1 MICGSHDEPY
11 AQKTDL
17 GWSIVGSS
25 PQGNNT
31 IGNSI
36 AHRIITSVPDDL
48 RIKDNSISQRIE
60 FVYRTSCKEIMSL
73 LESDFTE
80 TRHERTFQ
88 NDKYSQDDIKF
99 LHIIESGIHLDP
111 GGFYEMPLPFVSSPK
126 LPNNMFV
133 ALKRLD
139 HLKKRLM
146 KDKKY
151 CADYTAFMDDI
162 IDHNYAE
169 PVHNTR
175 SDGWYLPHHGVYHK
189 KKPDKIRVVFDCGAR
204 FKDTS
209 LNEQLLSGP
218 DLLNSLTGVLCRFR
232 EHPVAVMCD
241 IEKMFYRFRVNEEH
255 RKFLKFLWWKDSDL
269 SSNPI
274 SYQMNVHIFGA
285 ASSPACA
292 NFALKRVATDHKRT
306 CSEETF
312 NFLTRN
318 VYVDDGLTSVQT
330 VQEASRLVEEARSIC
345 NKGQLRLH
353 KFVSNERR
361 VLEKVPSSERASS
374 IENLDLD
381 FESLPME
388 RALGI
393 KWCVESDELR
403 FSTNVTNPGNTR
415 RQILSTIASLYDP
428 LGLLSPFVLL
438 GKLILQEM
446 CRDNLGWDDPISDVL
461 KLKWKKWLLELD
473 NLVDI
478 RILRCI
484 QPAKPMNAIKFELH
498 HFSDASL
505 IGYGSCSYLR
515 VVGVD
520 TIHCS
525 LLFGK
530 SRVAP
535 TKIVTIPRLELTAAL
550 LSVKISVMLRRELS
564 IQISEEFFWTD
575 SKIVLGYLKNDARK
589 YHVFVANRIQ
599 QIKNNTDHHQWNY
612 VPTQV
617 NPADMTSRGAAV
629 SLLSSTTWLK
639 GPKFLWE
646 RQLPEP
652 SHENNMS
659 ISADDPN
666 VRIVLSSYILAEEF
680 ISVLDRFSSWFMVQ
694 RVIAL
699 CRKFIHSLK
708 LKIARKETSNDV
720 NINLVI
726 DLEELAN
733 AKTVI
738 VKVLQHS
745 VFSEEIQLLNNSKL
759 IPVSSKLHK
768 LDIFLDDFGVLR
780 VGGRLQRSTMCYE
793 MKHPIILPRKS
804 HITVLI
810 IRYFHERIK
819 HQGRGFTINEIRANG
834 YWIIGCS
841 RAVSSY
847 IYSCVTCR
855 KLRSGTSSQKMSTLP
870 EVRLEQSPPFSHI
883 GCDCFGPYT
892 VKEGRRTL
900 KKYGLLVTC
909 LACRA
914 IHVEILD
921 DMTTDA
927 FINALRCVIAIRGNV
942 QTIRCDR
949 GSNFTGAARE
959 FNQSMKELDE
969 EIIHDA
975 MLTKQ
980 CQFVFNSPDASHMG
994 GVWERQIRSIRS
1006 ILNIILYQ
1014 HPSKLDTSSLRT
1026 FFYEVMAIVNGRPL
1040 TAQNLNS
1047 PDSPAP
1053 LTPNHLITQKST
1065 IIVPPPG
1072 NFSINDTYL
1081 RKRWRLVQ
1089 HIANEFWNR
1098 FRKEYLV
1105 TLQPRQKWNTKKRE
1119 PAVGDVV
1126 IVKDVNTYRG
1136 DWSLAR
1142 VRQLIK
1148 SSDGL
1153 VRRVKLTI
1161 GNSNLDN
1168 NGTRQTKLTILERPV
1183 HKLVLLV
1190 ENS

>member
-1 MICGSHDEPY
+1 MVLFCPPPD
-11 AQKTDL
+11 TL
-17 GWSIVGSS
+17 G
-25 PQGNNT
+25 
-31 IGNSI
+31 
-36 AHRIITSVPDDL
+36 
-48 RIKDNSISQRIE
+48 
-60 FVYRTSCKEIMSL
+60 
-73 LESDFTE
+73 
-80 TRHERTFQ
+80 
-88 NDKYSQDDIKF
+88 
-99 LHIIESGIHLDP
+99 
-111 GGFYEMPLPFVSSPK
+111 
-126 LPNNMFV
+126 
-133 ALKRLD
+133 
-139 HLKKRLM
+139 
-146 KDKKY
+146 
-151 CADYTAFMDDI
+151 
-162 IDHNYAE
+162 
-169 PVHNTR
+169 
-175 SDGWYLPHHGVYHK
+175 
-189 KKPDKIRVVFDCGAR
+189 
-204 FKDTS
+204 
-209 LNEQLLSGP
+209 
-218 DLLNSLTGVLCRFR
+218 
-232 EHPVAVMCD
+232 
-241 IEKMFYRFRVNEEH
+241 
-255 RKFLKFLWWKDSDL
+255 
-269 SSNPI
+269 
-274 SYQMNVHIFGA
+274 
-285 ASSPACA
+285 
-292 NFALKRVATDHKRT
+292 
-306 CSEETF
+306 
-312 NFLTRN
+312 
-318 VYVDDGLTSVQT
+318 
-330 VQEASRLVEEARSIC
+330 
-345 NKGQLRLH
+345 
-353 KFVSNERR
+353 
-361 VLEKVPSSERASS
+361 
-374 IENLDLD
+374 
-381 FESLPME
+381 
-388 RALGI
+388 
-393 KWCVESDELR
+393 
-403 FSTNVTNPGNTR
+403 
-415 RQILSTIASLYDP
+415 
-428 LGLLSPFVLL
+428 
-438 GKLILQEM
+438 
-446 CRDNLGWDDPISDVL
+446 
-461 KLKWKKWLLELD
+461 
-473 NLVDI
+473 
-478 RILRCI
+478 
-484 QPAKPMNAIKFELH
+484 
-498 HFSDASL
+498 
-505 IGYGSCSYLR
+505 
-515 VVGVD
+515 
-520 TIHCS
+520 
-525 LLFGK
+525 
-530 SRVAP
+530 
-535 TKIVTIPRLELTAAL
+535 
-550 LSVKISVMLRRELS
+550 
-564 IQISEEFFWTD
+564 
-575 SKIVLGYLKNDARK
+575 
-589 YHVFVANRIQ
+589 
-599 QIKNNTDHHQWNY
+599 
-612 VPTQV
+612 
-617 NPADMTSRGAAV
+617 
-629 SLLSSTTWLK
+629 LK
-639 GPKFLWE
+639 GPKFLWD

-780 VGGRLQRSTMCYE
+780 VGGRLERSTMCYE

-892 VKEGRRTL
+892 MKEGRRTL